1 MRAKFLVVIASVAVA
16 GIAGIVGSVYAQT
29 TRQPLTQQAYNQQ
42 RREVIAETEE
52 QIKQLHEDEARECQ
66 LTAQYLRGE
75 YAESQ
80 LTLDYRLSSYQ
91 VVLDQTNQLAI
102 AVESR
107 DESAV
112 DLRVDLAELSDLVG
126 DFSADYSLYQGE
138 LFEAANIA
146 CNEQTELRSTVS
158 RALSALRT
166 AEHQAEQVE
175 DYARGALTDTL
186 NQMTTE
192 AADE

>member
-1 MRAKFLVVIASVAVA
+1 VA